1 MQFNINENQ
10 SYDVEFIQPYQA
22 TTNAAGFYTGTNI
35 ELTTEDEIAIEA
47 HINEM
52 TWDERKAAA
61 DITDYIKLATD
72 TLQAD
77 VDSLA
82 QSWGYDDINSTSKYA
97 ARSTSPFYAEAI
109 LLGDYS
115 DAVWVYGLGVLA
127 VWQAGGAKPTIE
139 SIVAGLPVKPTQP

>member
-1 MQFNINENQ
+1 MVINENQ
-10 SYDVEFIQPYQA
+10 SYDLSFLEKFQCS
-22 TTNAAGFYTGTNI
+22 TAGNKITFHQ
-35 ELTTEDEIAIEA
+35 ELTAEDEIAIQA
-47 HINEM
+47 HINKM
-52 TWDERKAAA
+52 TWDERKVAEA
-61 DITDYIKLATD
+61 ITDYIKLATD